1 MKGEGWSTEYV
12 SGGGGVW
19 LLNVGRRDIDVLRLG
34 GEGIIPPPRTKYV
47 PRGTFCYYTIYNKV
61 WIHPTRSIYTLYIGM
76 DFFLVGWGYEF

>member
-12 SGGGGVW
+12 SGVGGVIIKRW
-19 LLNVGRRDIDVLRLG
+19 EEGYRRIEAG
-34 GEGIIPPPRTKYV
+34 GEGIIPTPRTKYV